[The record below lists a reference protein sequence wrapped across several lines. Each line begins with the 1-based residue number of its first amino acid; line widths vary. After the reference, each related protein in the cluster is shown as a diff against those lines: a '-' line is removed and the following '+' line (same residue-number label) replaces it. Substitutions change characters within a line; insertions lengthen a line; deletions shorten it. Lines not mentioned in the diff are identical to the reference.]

1 MKRQRSRQL
10 SRHRVTLVVVGLV
23 LAAAG
28 TLGALLSYGVIDRLT
43 DWFVESEPLL
53 NESLDDALRSDT
65 VLFQASALAGGVI
78 LALIGLVWLFRLIPP
93 RRRHQDHEFANSA
106 TVRGRNIV
114 RGGALAG
121 AMEDDIESHSEVD
134 RAVAEFLPDEQLIR
148 LSISASD
155 SMPLHR
161 LDEEVIAPAV
171 DRAVTVSEM
180 EEKPEVLADV
190 RFVEH
195 RRTVA

>member
-1 MKRQRSRQL
+1 VKRQRSRQL
-10 SRHRVTLVVVGLV
+10 SRHRVALAVVGLILV
-23 LAAAG
+23 AAG
-28 TLGALLSYGVIDRLT
+28 TLGALLAYGAIDRVT

-65 VLFQASALAGGVI
+65 VLFQASALAAGVI
-78 LALIGLVWLFRLIPP
+78 LVLIGLVWLVGLIPP

-121 AMEDDIESHSEVD
+121 AIEDDIERHSDVD

-155 SMPLHR
+155 SMPLDR
-161 LDEEVIAPAV
+161 LNAEVVAPAV
-171 DRAVTVSEM
+171 DRAVTVSELG
-180 EEKPEVLADV
+180 EEPEVLTDV
-190 RFVEH
+190 RFVEQ
-195 RRTVA
+195 RRTVV